1 MYPPAPVTAAENA
14 EIVDI
19 QLAGWPVRAL
29 GVPQGGHPTL
39 TRATP
44 AWEHSQASLRDLRNW
59 ERRSGREGSG
69 GGGSDGR

>member
-29 GVPQGGHPTL
+29 GVPQPLPEGI
-39 TRATP
+39 
-44 AWEHSQASLRDLRNW
+44 
-59 ERRSGREGSG
+59 RR
-69 GGGSDGR
+69 